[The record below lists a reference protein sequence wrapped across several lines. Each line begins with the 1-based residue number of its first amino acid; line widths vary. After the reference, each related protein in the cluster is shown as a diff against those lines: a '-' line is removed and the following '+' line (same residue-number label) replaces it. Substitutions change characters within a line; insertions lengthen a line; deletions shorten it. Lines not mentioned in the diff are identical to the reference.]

1 MKAIIIEDELP
12 AARRLERLLEDYNIE
27 VVDVLNAVKTTV
39 SWFKKNDPPDIIFLD
54 IQLSDGL
61 CFEIF
66 NQVKVSSKIIFV
78 TAFSD
83 YSIKAFDY
91 NSISYL
97 LKPINKEK
105 LKLALTKAQK
115 VHQKENDLA
124 ELKKQ
129 ITNYSTNDYKNSF
142 TVRVGKKIKII
153 ASKDICC
160 LYSYQNATYIKTLT
174 RNYVVNNS
182 LTQLENNLNPNHF
195 YRVNRTF
202 IVQKKAIVDISTY
215 YNSRLKLILN
225 TTIDQDIILSREKV
239 KDFKTWIGDR
249 SN

>member
-12 AARRLERLLEDYNIE
+12 AARRLERLLEEYEIE
-27 VVDVLNAVKTTV
+27 VVEKLNSIKASVL
-39 SWFKKNDPPDIIFLD
+39 WFQKNEPPDIIFLD

-66 NQVKVSSKIIFV
+66 NHVEISSKIIFV

-105 LKLALTKAQK
+105 LKEALAKAQK

-124 ELKKQ
+124 EFKKLF
-129 ITNYSTNDYKNSF
+129 TNYDVINHKASF
-142 TVRVGKKIKII
+142 TVKVGKKIKILK
-153 ASKDICC
+153 SKEICC
-160 LYSYQNATYIKTLT
+160 FYSFQNTTYLRTIN
-174 RNYVVNNS
+174 RNYIINYS
-182 LTQLENNLNPNHF
+182 LTNIESDVNPVDF

-202 IVQKKAIVDISTY
+202 IIHKNAIVDISTY
-215 YNSRLKLILN
+215 QNSRLKLTLN
-225 TTIDQDIILSREKV
+225 TPLDQDIIVSREKV
-239 KDFKTWIGDR
+239 KGFKNWIDE
-249 SN
+249 